1 MKKVSEMK
9 SERVFHFF
17 EEISKIPR
25 ASYNE
30 KEISEYLVDFAKSRG
45 LEYYTDEVFN
55 VIIKKAGVLGF
66 EDAPTIAIQGHTDMV
81 CEKNKDVEHNFS
93 KDPIKLIYDGDIL
106 KADKTTLGAD
116 NGIAVAMALALL
128 DSDDIAHPPIEAIF
142 TASEESGM
150 EGVSFIDVTKI
161 NSKILLNI
169 DSEDEGIF
177 TVGCAGGVKVH
188 MNLPIEKISTNSK
201 FTSYLLNV
209 TGLFGGHSGVDVT
222 KGRANSNKLL
232 IRTIKGLNDKF
243 EIELNKISGGS
254 KDNAIPREAEA
265 IISFDSSKFNE
276 VQELIKNFENTFIDE
291 HMETDANIKLN
302 IVEIEKQEKAFSK
315 NTLNKIIL
323 AIYLLPNGIQTMSTS
338 LEGLPESSMNVG
350 VIKCFEDEISI
361 IASIRSAVASRK
373 TEIMERVL
381 LLIEQLEGKVEF
393 KGDYPAWEYNPNSKL
408 KEKCIEVYK
417 KLTGEEP
424 KIDIIHAGLECGIL
438 SKKIPDMDLIS
449 FGPNIY
455 HPHSPNETVSI
466 SSVDRVWEFLLC
478 LIKELN

>member
-1 MKKVSEMK
+1 INELK

-30 KEISEYLVDFAKSRG
+30 KEISEYLVNFAKSRK

-55 VIIKKAGVLGF
+55 VIIKKGGTLGF
-66 EDAPTIAIQGHTDMV
+66 ENAPIIAIQGHTDMV
-81 CEKNKDVEHNFS
+81 CEKNKDIEHDFS
-93 KDPIKLIYDGDIL
+93 KDPIKLIYEGDIL
-106 KADKTTLGAD
+106 KADNTTLGAD

-128 DSDDIAHPPIEAIF
+128 DSDDIPHPPIEAIF
-142 TASEESGM
+142 TASEETGM
-150 EGVSFIDVTKI
+150 EGATFIDATKI
-161 NSKILLNI
+161 NSRILLNI
-169 DSEDEGIF
+169 DSEDEGVF
-177 TVGCAGGVKVH
+177 TVGCAGGVKADIE
-188 MNLPIEKISTNSK
+188 LPIEKISTNSK

-232 IRTIKGLNDKF
+232 IRTIKGLRDKF
-243 EIELNKISGGS
+243 EIELSKISGGS

-276 VQELIKNFENTFIDE
+276 AQNIIKKFEETFIAE
-291 HMETDANIKLN
+291 HIEADANIKLS
-302 IVEIEKQEKAFSK
+302 ITEIEKQEEAFTED
-315 NTLNKIIL
+315 TLNKLIL
-323 AIYLLPNGIQTMSTS
+323 AIYLLPNGVQTMSTT

-350 VIKCFEDEISI
+350 VITCLENEILI
-361 IASIRSAVASRK
+361 VASIRSAVVSK
-373 TEIMERVL
+373 KIEIMERVS
-381 LLIEQLEGKVEF
+381 LLIGELKGKVQF
-393 KGDYPAWEYNPNSKL
+393 RGDYPAWEHNPNSKL
-408 KEKCIEVYK
+408 KEKCTEVYK
-417 KLTGEEP
+417 KLTGEDP
-424 KIDIIHAGLECGIL
+424 KIDIIHAGLECGLL
-438 SKKIPDMDLIS
+438 SEKLPDMDLIS

-455 HPHSPNETVSI
+455 YPHSPSETVSI

>member
-1 MKKVSEMK
+1 
-9 SERVFHFF
+9 
-17 EEISKIPR
+17 
-25 ASYNE
+25 
-30 KEISEYLVDFAKSRG
+30 YLVDFAKSRG

-55 VIIKKAGVLGF
+55 VIIKKAGVLGL

-81 CEKNKDVEHNFS
+81 CEKNKDVEHDFS

-276 VQELIKNFENTFIDE
+276 VQEFIKNFENTFIDE

-417 KLTGEEP
+417 KLTGEDP

-455 HPHSPNETVSI
+455 HPHSPNETVSV